1 MHMSAPILLSRQ
13 VDGYRVAFC
22 LVLIAALFLHL
33 TPHWSGF
40 WLDELYT
47 VYFANPDVPFSKP
60 LLWQILDDPQP
71 FPYYLSMWGWHSL
84 VGVAE
89 WSSRIVGGV
98 VLAAC
103 LFATAFVLRPALP
116 PRASTLIVAVLAFS
130 WAGVQ
135 FSHEARSY
143 ALLYGFSCLGYA
155 LLIRSLLVGPTARVT
170 WGMIFTAL
178 LAGAVHYYG
187 MVLGCALFLGR
198 AVGLWRSGQNRLAK
212 RDLYRVLALA
222 VFYAAL
228 LFPQLHSLA
237 DRAGGEFWIRND
249 PVQLL
254 KGYLSLFTFGYAGKI
269 GLVFLVAGAFLGVR
283 QCCRASVA
291 FPAYADAAAPLS
303 DHYHS
308 AASAVAGADVWSW
321 SYCCG
326 RCVWIHCGVFVV
338 SGRRHWV
345 FQSSERQLV
354 FVCCP
359 GEHGRQ
365 CRLRHSRVGLAARG
379 LWLLF
384 APRTAI
390 VCRACSARRALAHGA
405 RRMSGGAVGSRSR
418 WLAAAATPRR
428 DGCETGRC
436 PGVAASPL
444 ESNGL
449 MPMTSS
455 NASGSYTSF

>member
-1 MHMSAPILLSRQ
+1 MHVGAPIRLSRQ
-13 VDGYRVAFC
+13 VDGWRVALC
-22 LVLIAALFLHL
+22 LVLAAALFLHL
-33 TPHWSGF
+33 TPHWSAF

-130 WAGVQ
+130 WGGVQ

-170 WGMIFTAL
+170 WGMILTAL

-198 AVGLWRSGQNRLAK
+198 AVGLWRSGQGRLAK

-222 VFYAAL
+222 AFYAAL

-249 PVQLL
+249 PLQLIN
-254 KGYLSLFTFGYAGKI
+254 GYLSLFTFGYAGKI

-283 QCCRASVA
+283 RYDLMLPVAAAVIASVA
-291 FPAYADAAAPLS
+291 VPALLSLHTPMLLPRYLIITIPPLLLLLALTSGLGRTAAGGVCGLMAACAMFLDAGIGYFNLQKDSWSA
-303 DHYHS
+303 S
-308 AASAVAGADVWSW
+308 AALVGTAANAGCAIPVWAWQPVAYGYYLRPDQRSSVVRVPPAGPLPTVPGA
-321 SYCCG
+321 C
-326 RCVWIHCGVFVV
+326 RVV
-338 SGRRHWV
+338 
-345 FQSSERQLV
+345 
-354 FVCCP
+354 
-359 GEHGRQ
+359 
-365 CRLRHSRVGLAARG
+365 
-379 LWLLF
+379 LW
-384 APRTAI
+384 
-390 VCRACSARRALAHGA
+390 
-405 RRMSGGAVGSRSR
+405 
-418 WLAAAATPRR
+418 AAAADGLRLQPPQDVMVVKLGGAQVWLRR
-428 DGCETGRC
+428 RL
-436 PGVAASPL
+436 SP
-444 ESNGL
+444 
-449 MPMTSS
+449 MD
-455 NASGSYTSF
+455 